1 MVFLL
6 SLLVLYLNVMETH
19 TDTNIPTTKHGVSF
33 RFGRLYVTTLVAL
46 AVLLTAGQVL
56 MQWRIGAAQNEILLV
71 RQIALQRHQSQQIA
85 KKALQLAA
93 ETEQPG
99 FSRNA
104 LELREILNTFETY
117 HRQTRDGQLP
127 ERGITITNSASIEK
141 LFAATLPRFNA
152 FRRGARWFAEQRT
165 PAQMETPAAKVALV
179 LVLDNE
185 KELLTQIDA
194 IARAYNAEVRAK
206 LNQLQTTEFYLY
218 MTTLLVLTVIGLLV
232 FRPAV
237 QQLGQTLT
245 QVIQAEAQTAE
256 ANGQLRQANESLT
269 EARRQLYA
277 ATREKLQQQ
286 SNAQKLRTAYLITGQ
301 EEERKRLSRDLH
313 DGLGQMLTAIKLQV
327 EGLETSLS
335 SKVVMPTANITTLK
349 RLISRTIQETRTIS
363 NNLMPSVLSDFGVV
377 PALKMLAEGEQSMG
391 VDVSFDTNL
400 NSDDRPDR
408 NAEIALYRV
417 TQEAISNAL
426 RHAQPT
432 QITVELIGRDGYLHL
447 IVADDGR
454 GFDPQQSRQLPVDRP
469 GGPSQGLHNMHERVH
484 LLGGRLKIWSRA
496 GQGTKIHITIPDTNS
511 NTQLIDD
518 EYDTAYAG

>member
-1 MVFLL
+1 MK
-6 SLLVLYLNVMETH
+6 TRP
-19 TDTNIPTTKHGVSF
+19 DTNPVTVKHAVSF
-33 RFGRLYVTTLVAL
+33 RFSRLYITTLIAL
-46 AVLLTAGQVL
+46 AVLLTVGQVL

-71 RQIALQRHQSQQIA
+71 RQVALQRHQSQQIA
-85 KKALQLAA
+85 KKALQLAD
-93 ETEQPG
+93 ETEQAD
-99 FSRNA
+99 FVRNA
-104 LELREILNTFETY
+104 RELRDVLNTFETY
-117 HRQTRDGQLP
+117 YRQARQGQLP
-127 ERGITITNSASIEK
+127 ERGITVANSAAIK
-141 LFAATLPRFNA
+141 TLFAATLPRFNA
-152 FRRGARWFAEQRT
+152 FRQGARWFANQET
-165 PAQMETPAAKVALV
+165 PGQMKTPAAKEALR

-185 KELLTQIDA
+185 RDLLTQIDA

-218 MTTLLVLTVIGLLV
+218 LTTLLVLAVIGLLI

-237 QQLGQTLT
+237 QQLRQTLT
-245 QVIQAEAQTAE
+245 QLILAETQTTE

-269 EARRQLYA
+269 EARKQLYA

-286 SNAQKLRTAYLITGQ
+286 INAQKLRTAYLITGQ

-327 EGLETSLS
+327 EGLETALNGQG
-335 SKVVMPTANITTLK
+335 VMPTTNITTLK
-349 RLISRTIQETRTIS
+349 KLISRTIQETRTIS

-391 VDVSFDTNL
+391 VDISFDTNL
-400 NSDDRPDR
+400 SSDDRPDR
-408 NAEIALYRV
+408 NTEIALYRV

-426 RHAQPT
+426 RHAEPT

-447 IVADDGR
+447 LVADDGL
-454 GFDPQQSRQLPVDRP
+454 GFDPQQSRHLPADRP

-484 LLGGRLKIWSRA
+484 LVGGRLRIWSRA
-496 GQGTKIHITIPDTNS
+496 GQGTKIHIAIPDNNTH
-511 NTQLIDD
+511 TQLIAD

>member
-1 MVFLL
+1 MK
-6 SLLVLYLNVMETH
+6 TRI
-19 TDTNIPTTKHGVSF
+19 DTYALTTKHPVSF
-33 RFGRLYVTTLVAL
+33 RFSRLYITTLVAL

-85 KKALQLAA
+85 KKALQLAD
-93 ETEQPG
+93 ETEQAD

-104 LELREILNTFETY
+104 GELREILTTFETY

-127 ERGITITNSASIEK
+127 EQGIAITNSASIKK
-141 LFAATLPRFNA
+141 LFAATWPRFNA
-152 FRRGARWFAEQRT
+152 FRQGARWFAQQQN
-165 PAQMETPAAKVALV
+165 PAQMETPAAKAALR

-185 KELLTQIDA
+185 RELLTQIDA

-218 MTTLLVLTVIGLLV
+218 LTTLLVLAVIGLLI

-237 QQLGQTLT
+237 QQLRQTLT
-245 QVIQAEAQTAE
+245 QLIQAEAQTTE
-256 ANGQLRQANESLT
+256 ANGQLRQANDSLT
-269 EARRQLYA
+269 EARKQLYA

-327 EGLETSLS
+327 EGVETALNGQGITS
-335 SKVVMPTANITTLK
+335 VTNIATLK
-349 RLISRTIQETRTIS
+349 KLISRTIQETRTIS

-391 VDVSFDTNL
+391 VEISFDTNL

-408 NAEIALYRV
+408 TTEIALYRV

-432 QITVELIGRDGYLHL
+432 QITVELIGRDSYLHL
-447 IVADDGR
+447 LVTDDGL
-454 GFDPQQSRQLPVDRP
+454 GFNPQQSRHLPIDRP

-484 LLGGRLKIWSRA
+484 LLGGRLRIWSRA

-518 EYDTAYAG
+518 EYNTAYAGG